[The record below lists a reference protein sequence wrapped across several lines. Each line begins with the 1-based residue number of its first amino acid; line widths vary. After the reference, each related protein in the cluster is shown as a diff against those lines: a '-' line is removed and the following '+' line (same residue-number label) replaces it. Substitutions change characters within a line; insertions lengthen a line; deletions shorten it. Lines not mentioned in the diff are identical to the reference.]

1 MEVGYIKLYIENDIF
16 NKKPFFE
23 KERNEIESISTNESS
38 HFLDFDIESN
48 TIEDFIDYLEFSD
61 IDKLFIISNSYSTRL
76 KNILDFIKEDTGI
89 ETSLQVIDN
98 IKESNFKL
106 INFQLAREEE
116 LTLQQR
122 LKNSYL
128 SFNSGFY
135 TTLEKVNIKHLYIE
149 KMSDLKKID
158 KSILI
163 NCSINSLIITDEIDS
178 TNTSFSKVISYDDF
192 MQYSSD
198 KFLFK
203 SLSYESIKETLKLY
217 LNTGEISNYPYL
229 VKDLG
234 KYLKNKKINSLFFK
248 EGKIYYD
255 TDLTMILSNNSSE
268 NTFELLNNLND
279 LPMFNEFPDTLI
291 FDFYLIS
298 MLKQSNSKIKRSVS
312 KFTTFNSEFVL
323 EEDYNEYD
331 NWIGYVTDEESY
343 YLYNKLN
350 NKTYMVNDKFM
361 EIYEYL
367 IKSDQNKLNLIDKNI
382 LQEAK
387 ELLNDV

>member
-1 MEVGYIKLYIENDIF
+1 MEIGYIKLYIENDIF
-16 NKKPFFE
+16 NKKAFFE

-76 KNILDFIKEDTGI
+76 KNILDFIKEETGI
-89 ETSLQVIDN
+89 VTSLQVIDN
-98 IKESNFKL
+98 IKESNLKL
-106 INFQLAREEE
+106 INFQLPREEE

-192 MQYSSD
+192 MQYSSE
-198 KFLFK
+198 KFLFE

-255 TDLTMILSNNSSE
+255 TDLTMILSNNSSK

-279 LPMFNEFPDTLI
+279 LPIFNEFPDTLI

-298 MLKQSNSKIKRSVS
+298 MLKQSNRDRKSV
-312 KFTTFNSEFVL
+312 V
-323 EEDYNEYD
+323 
-331 NWIGYVTDEESY
+331 
-343 YLYNKLN
+343 
-350 NKTYMVNDKFM
+350 
-361 EIYEYL
+361 
-367 IKSDQNKLNLIDKNI
+367 
-382 LQEAK
+382 
-387 ELLNDV
+387 

>member
-1 MEVGYIKLYIENDIF
+1 MEIGYIKLYIENDIF
-16 NKKPFFE
+16 NKKTFFE

-61 IDKLFIISNSYSTRL
+61 LDKLFIISNSYSTRL
-76 KNILDFIKEDTGI
+76 KNILDFIKEETGI

-98 IKESNFKL
+98 IKESNLKL
-106 INFQLAREEE
+106 INFQLVREEE

-122 LKNSYL
+122 LNNSYL

-163 NCSINSLIITDEIDS
+163 NCSINSLIITDEINS
-178 TNTSFSKVISYDDF
+178 ANTSFSKVISYDDF
-192 MQYSSD
+192 MQYSSE

-217 LNTGEISNYPYL
+217 LNTGEISSYPYL

-255 TDLTMILSNNSSE
+255 TDLTMILSDNSSE

-279 LPMFNEFPDTLI
+279 LPIFNEFPDTLI

-298 MLKQSNSKIKRSVS
+298 MLKQSNSKIKRSIS
-312 KFTTFNSEFVL
+312 KFTTFNSEFIL

-350 NKTYMVNDKFM
+350 NKTYMVNNKFI

>member
-1 MEVGYIKLYIENDIF
+1 MEIGYIKLYIENDIF
-16 NKKPFFE
+16 NKKAFFE

-76 KNILDFIKEDTGI
+76 KNILDFIKEETGI
-89 ETSLQVIDN
+89 VTSLQVIDN
-98 IKESNFKL
+98 IKESNLKL
-106 INFQLAREEE
+106 INFQLPREEE

-192 MQYSSD
+192 MQYSSE
-198 KFLFK
+198 KFLFE

-255 TDLTMILSNNSSE
+255 TDLTMILSNNSSK

-279 LPMFNEFPDTLI
+279 LPIFNEFPDTLI

-331 NWIGYVTDEESY
+331 NWIGYVTDEENY

>member
-361 EIYEYL
+361 EINEYL